1 MHLPI
6 EQLYKD
12 YKDRGDKIVI
22 DALSSRLDLWYRA
35 LSICKLGGA
44 AYNTPYETACT
55 ELSNSINSYKR
66 LKSRQFVGVAHKI
79 LQTQIDKTPQPEH
92 VEYTNTMLKNKQPF
106 ELLESVWPNLN
117 DGDQKLLLATYTNL
131 ESLDNLKKQ
140 GHFPDGIAFAVLKA
154 RNAIKRLLQQRE
166 QITFTFTD
174 ELSNRDL
181 APLPLYEAKALRGD
195 AEERAFEYWLADA
208 PHICDDLIEF
218 APFAHSMRHGSLEKL
233 NKLQKTKVKP
243 TPAVTQP
250 EGESE
255 GLTRDFSP
263 PDEDNNIIKLI
274 IIGVALAVVA
284 FAIFI
289 LLNSSSTP

>member
-44 AYNTPYETACT
+44 AYNPPYETACT

-79 LQTQIDKTPQPEH
+79 LQTQVDKTPKPEH
-92 VEYTNTMLKNKQPF
+92 VDYTNTMLKNKQPF
-106 ELLESVWPNLN
+106 ELLESIWPNLSDN
-117 DGDQKLLLATYTNL
+117 DQKLLLATYSNI

-140 GHFPDGIAFAVLKA
+140 GHFPEGIAFAVLKA

-174 ELSNRDL
+174 ELKNRDL
-181 APLPLYEAKALRGD
+181 APLPLYEAKTLRSD

-233 NKLQKTKVKP
+233 NKLQKTKIKP
-243 TPAVTQP
+243 ATTTNEDVQNK
-250 EGESE
+250 EE
-255 GLTRDFSP
+255 LTREFASP
-263 PDEDNNIIKLI
+263 EEENNIIKLI
-274 IIGVALAVVA
+274 IIGVILAVVA
-284 FAIFI
+284 FAVYI
-289 LLNSSSTP
+289 LVSSSTPS